1 VVEHCFL
8 LVYICARD
16 FNTVPDYW
24 EEANSFR
31 YKKGSEMKTRVRRVL
46 SVAIF
51 GLAVFATVENVTICY
66 AQEHKAIPAPGNR
79 NLPFS
84 DGIVAGNTLYVAG
97 QEGTDDQGKLA
108 AGGITP
114 ETKAALENIQKVV
127 KAAGFELKDIVS
139 VTVYLADIKEFP
151 DMNKVYRE
159 FMPDPKPAR
168 ATIQA
173 AALVNNARVEI
184 SAIAVKQK

>member
-1 VVEHCFL
+1 MRTQYRPL
-8 LVYICARD
+8 LISA
-16 FNTVPDYW
+16 
-24 EEANSFR
+24 
-31 YKKGSEMKTRVRRVL
+31 
-46 SVAIF
+46 VAATTMLITE
-51 GLAVFATVENVTICY
+51 LAVPPACG
-66 AQEHKAIPAPGNR
+66 AQEHKAVNVSSHG

-84 DGIVAGNTLYVAG
+84 DGMVAGNTLYVAG
-97 QEGTDDQGKLA
+97 QEGTDDQGKLVS
-108 AGGITP
+108 GGITS
-114 ETKAALENIQKVV
+114 ETKTALDNIQKVV

-139 VTVYLADIKEFP
+139 VTVYLADIREFG

-173 AALVNNARVEI
+173 VALVNNARIEV

>member
-1 VVEHCFL
+1 MKIQLRRFL
-8 LVYICARD
+8 TLAISVTA
-16 FNTVPDYW
+16 
-24 EEANSFR
+24 
-31 YKKGSEMKTRVRRVL
+31 VL
-46 SVAIF
+46 GAIF
-51 GLAVFATVENVTICY
+51 AVAPACR
-66 AQEHKAIPAPGNR
+66 AQEHKAISVSGNK

-84 DGIVAGNTLYVAG
+84 DGILAGNTLYVAG

-114 ETKAALENIQKVV
+114 ETKTALDNIQKVI
-127 KAAGFELKDIVS
+127 KAAGFDLKDVVS
-139 VTVYLADIKEFP
+139 VTVYLADVKEFG

-173 AALVNNARVEI
+173 AGLVNNARIEV